1 MSVVQP
7 VHLDDR
13 NGSTDSKQENENL
26 KDDVEEKAKPTESW
40 QDSNQIDQPPSVS
53 RWISFRTD
61 IFLMPLLTIAFGMQ
75 YYDKAILG
83 SATLFGILTDLNLID
98 PNGKTERY
106 SQASACFYYG
116 YLAGAIPMSILA
128 QRWKGQL
135 HFFLGFMVIL
145 WGVIVMLTCI
155 VTDWR
160 GLYAQRIFLG
170 FIEASVSPGFVAITR
185 MWYTKAEQPL
195 RLGIWWSAV
204 GLFSI
209 VSGLINNALGRANT
223 SLADWKLMFLV
234 PGAFTI
240 FFGILLLCFLPPSPL
255 RSPLIPIPG
264 FNKFSQE
271 QRRVIDAKV
280 RCNMTGNE
288 RAGSTWSWDQAKEG
302 LRDPQIY
309 IFFLLATSIYVSN
322 GAVTVFGPL
331 LVKSIGFT
339 SLRATILLTP
349 GGATTAI
356 GIYAVTFLATR
367 KWVYRTPFAR
377 TALLI
382 ISCWPVIIGCAMCWR
397 GNWDIKAI
405 PLAGYYLIPI
415 FGAPFVMMLGTCTAN
430 IAGSTKQAIASAAI
444 FLGYNCGNI
453 ASSYILISSEKK
465 DHYPTTFQIVIGCMC
480 ATMALAIIQALYLSR
495 ENRRRD
501 RIYGQSVVQNSVK
514 SDNDNEAQLKEDQLE
529 STVHHDLTDRQ
540 NTNFRYTY

>member
-1 MSVVQP
+1 MSVVN
-7 VHLDDR
+7 VIHDEND
-13 NGSTDSKQENENL
+13 STHSNEKNYDGARG
-26 KDDVEEKAKPTESW
+26 KGNESGPEQVTNSSAVES
-40 QDSNQIDQPPSVS
+40 SPSVS

-61 IFLMPLLTIAFGMQ
+61 ILLMPLLTIAFGMQ

-98 PNGKTERY
+98 PDGKTYRY

-135 HFFLGFMVIL
+135 HIFLGVMVIL
-145 WGVIVMLTCI
+145 WGIIVMLTCI
-155 VTDWR
+155 VTDYR

-170 FIEASVSPGFVAITR
+170 FVEASVSPGFVAITR

-209 VSGLINNALGRANT
+209 VSGLINNALGRADT
-223 SLADWKLMFLV
+223 ALADWKLMFLV

-240 FFGILLLCFLPPSPL
+240 FFGFLLLIFLPPSPL

-264 FNKFSQE
+264 FNKFNQE
-271 QRRVIDAKV
+271 QREAIDTKV
-280 RCNMTGNE
+280 RRNMTGNE
-288 RAGSTWSWDQAKEG
+288 RAGSSWNWEQAKEG

-309 IFFLLATSIYVSN
+309 IFFLLATAIYVSN

-349 GGATTAI
+349 GGATTAA
-356 GIYAVTFLATR
+356 GIYTVAFLATR
-367 KWVYRTPFAR
+367 KWVYRIPFAR

-397 GNWDIKAI
+397 GNWEHKEI

-415 FGAPFVMMLGTCTAN
+415 FGAPFVMMLGSCTAN

-453 ASSYILISSEKK
+453 ASSYILISKEKK

-480 ATMALAIIQALYLSR
+480 ATMALAIIQALYLAN
-495 ENRRRD
+495 ENRKRD
-501 RIYGQSVVQNSVK
+501 RLYGRSVNSTNT
-514 SDNDNEAQLKEDQLE
+514 SDEKEAQLKAAQLE
-529 STVHHDLTDRQ
+529 ETFNHDLTDRQ